1 MSEGP
6 LSKAYASEASLSE
19 ESPSEGSMPDAILS
33 DDCAARAPVTVA
45 LRPAGPMV
53 LLLGPPGAAAP
64 DLPGLRA
71 VAPGQWLLLDAAAAD
86 AGALAARLP
95 GFAASEQ
102 GHGRLRLVVEG
113 PAAAALLAMG
123 TGVDLEAMAIG
134 ASAATLFGPIG
145 AHLTRTGPEAWEIL
159 VLRSFADSLR
169 QDLEEMA
176 REFEA

>member
-1 MSEGP
+1 MSDAI
-6 LSKAYASEASLSE
+6 LS
-19 ESPSEGSMPDAILS
+19 DAILS

-71 VAPGQWLLLDAAAAD
+71 FAPGQWLLLDAAAAD
-86 AGALAARLP
+86 PAALAARLP
-95 GFAASEQ
+95 GFAVSEQ
-102 GHGRLRLVVEG
+102 GHGRLRLAVEG

-123 TGVDLEAMAIG
+123 TGADLEAMAVG

-145 AHLTRTGPEAWEIL
+145 AHLTRTGPDAWEIL